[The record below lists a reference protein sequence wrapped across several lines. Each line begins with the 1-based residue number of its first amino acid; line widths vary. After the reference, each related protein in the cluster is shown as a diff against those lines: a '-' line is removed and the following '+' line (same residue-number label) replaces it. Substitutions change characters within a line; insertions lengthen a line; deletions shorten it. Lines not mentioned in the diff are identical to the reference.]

1 MQMGDHDELID
12 QDGLYRELYDPEWAK
27 ERKRLRDERIE
38 QLAVSNITA
47 IGPPRAA
54 KWRSTN

>member
-1 MQMGDHDELID
+1 MGDHDELID

-38 QLAVSNITA
+38 QLAVNNITA

-54 KWRSTN
+54 RWRSTN